1 MEVLHFGQTVSGS
14 IVGITPGIALASGGS
29 GGGSIVGITPGKSS
43 MDYPID
49 PREYITILY
58 FAGAA
63 LEKKSVREL
72 AAGLSRGKFPPI
84 ESSVNELPRVD
95 NCLPA
100 CPAHPPA

>member
-49 PREYITILY
+49 RREYIYHNFVFCRRCLGEEIC
-58 FAGAA
+58 AGIGRWP
-63 LEKKSVREL
+63 E
-72 AAGLSRGKFPPI
+72 SR
-84 ESSVNELPRVD
+84 
-95 NCLPA
+95 
-100 CPAHPPA
+100 